1 MFLRKKIC
9 KKLIIYKHYV
19 KIYNKKRLCFFCQ
32 RCSLQS
38 LCEKEGVLTVKKNQM
53 KLQFCKSDFFAI
65 GMVAVAA
72 ILVSVIFWTKVGSEE
87 GNVVNVYKEGA
98 LVRECSLNS
107 DTEFVIEGDYEN
119 VVTIKDGKT
128 AITKSDCPGTDCV
141 HSGWIHES
149 GRSIVCLPNRVELR
163 IEGTSEVDFVVR

>member
-1 MFLRKKIC
+1 M
-9 KKLIIYKHYV
+9 
-19 KIYNKKRLCFFCQ
+19 
-32 RCSLQS
+32 
-38 LCEKEGVLTVKKNQM
+38 KKNQM

-65 GMVAVAA
+65 GMVAVVA

-87 GNVVNVYKEGA
+87 GNMVMIYQDGS
-98 LVRECSLNS
+98 LIRELSLET
-107 DTEFVIEGDYEN
+107 DTEVVIEGDYEN

-128 AITKSDCPGTDCV
+128 AITRSDCPGTDCV
-141 HSGWIHES
+141 HSGWIHEA